1 LRFYGKLGRVRPVSQ
16 AYYESEKLFFG
27 DALVDEANLRK
38 AHEQHM
44 MYNPARGE
52 RHMSETLSLEN
63 RVALV
68 TGGSRGIGR
77 AVALELA
84 ARGAAVVVNYNKSS
98 EAADEV
104 VKKIQEGG
112 GKAAAFQADVS
123 DLKQA
128 EALVKFAVETFG
140 DLSILVN
147 NAGITKDTLIMMMS
161 ESDWDSVIST
171 NLKSTFNCSKAAV
184 KHMMRKRY
192 GRVIN
197 MSSVVGQLGKPRQTN
212 YSASKGGQ
220 IAFTKS
226 LAREVAARNITVNAI
241 APGFVDTEILD
252 AMSPEVLEAALK
264 MVPLARKAKPEEV
277 AYAVAF
283 LASDQAAFITGQVLG
298 VDGGM
303 AMM

>member
-1 LRFYGKLGRVRPVSQ
+1 M
-16 AYYESEKLFFG
+16 A
-27 DALVDEANLRK
+27 
-38 AHEQHM
+38 
-44 MYNPARGE
+44 
-52 RHMSETLSLEN
+52 ETLSLEN
-63 RVALV
+63 KVALV

-77 AVALELA
+77 AVAHELA
-84 ARGAAVVVNYNKSS
+84 ARGASVVVNYNKSS

-104 VKKIQEGG
+104 VRQIQAAG

-123 DLKQA
+123 DFKQA
-128 EALVKFAVETFG
+128 EALVKFSIETFG
-140 DLSILVN
+140 DLTILVN

-161 ESDWDSVIST
+161 ESDWDSVITT

-184 KHMMRKRY
+184 KHMLRKRT
-192 GRVIN
+192 GRIIN
-197 MSSVVGQLGKPRQTN
+197 MSSVAGQMGNPGQTN

-226 LAREVAARNITVNAI
+226 LAREVAARNITVNAV
-241 APGFVDTEILD
+241 APGFIDTEILEL
-252 AMSPEVLEAALK
+252 MNPETLEAMLK
-264 MVPLARKAKPEEV
+264 MVPLARKGKPEEI